1 MSDQVEGIVKK
12 ITEKAARGGS
22 TIYNVC
28 IDTGNEDEWF
38 GHGFDEPQFS
48 EGDEI
53 AFAISYN
60 GEYANVDTNTVEI
73 ISEGSSAKRSNR
85 SSPSRSNSRSS
96 RSSSRSSSS
105 KPVAKKPY
113 SKANSADTKMSKE
126 EWAQKDKMIQLQS
139 AMNTAI
145 ALVSVA
151 VANDLVALPAK
162 KADKFD
168 AFCAL
173 VDEEAERLHEQYRE
187 QVYGAPKQAKGRG
200 RDEYDDDIPY

>member
-12 ITEKAARGGS
+12 ITDKPTRNGG

-28 IDTGNEDEWF
+28 VDTGNEDEWF
-38 GHGFDEPQFS
+38 GHGFNEPQFS

-73 ISEGSSAKRSNR
+73 ISESSSAKRSSR
-85 SSPSRSNSRSS
+85 SSSSRSNPRSS

-113 SKANSADTKMSKE
+113 KKASSDDTKMSKE

-139 AMNTAI
+139 AQNTAT
-145 ALVSVA
+145 ALVA
-151 VANDLVALPAK
+151 LALTNDLVTLPIK

-168 AFCAL
+168 AICAL
-173 VDEEAERLHEQYRE
+173 IDEEAGRIHKQYRE
-187 QVYGAPKQAKGRG
+187 QVYGAPKQARSRG
-200 RDEYDDDIPY
+200 RDDYDDDIPY